1 MTKIL
6 KEQCVH
12 DCVSNTLL
20 NILFMKM
27 PSDKRLMVPFLKL
40 VVRKYIFT
48 RFEFYTQKTF
58 SNNFVLINI

>member
-12 DCVSNTLL
+12 DCVSNNLL

-40 VVRKYIFT
+40 VVRKYILHVL
-48 RFEFYTQKTF
+48 
-58 SNNFVLINI
+58 NFIHKKHFRIILY